1 MEYFTCG
8 DDMNSR
14 LWEILRKQ
22 GVSQTKLSEITGI
35 RQSEISQIVND
46 KKPNLSL
53 RIALKIAKAL
63 NTKVEYI
70 WYDWLD

>member
-22 GVSQTKLSEITGI
+22 GISQTKLSEITGI

>member
-22 GVSQTKLSEITGI
+22 GISQTKLSEITGI
-35 RQSEISQIVND
+35 RQSEISQIDND